1 MSPESLPNALTLV
14 QHTYRDA
21 FAVFP
26 VSVWLGIAVALVL
39 VGVGLL
45 FVVRDRRLRAL
56 KRRFGEEY
64 ARAVEEYGSEAAAAR
79 ELRARERRV
88 RRLRL
93 RSLNQSQRR
102 HVNGEW
108 QKVRLLFIENPLR
121 AVRNANHIVK
131 AILHERGYDDADF
144 EHRLE
149 DLSVDH
155 ASILGHYRAAR
166 ALTEQEFEPRTAT
179 EDLRQAMIH
188 YDAIIEELK
197 QPSTQAKAQ
206 WQELKAH

>member
-1 MSPESLPNALTLV
+1 MSPESLPNAFTLV

-26 VSVWLGIAVALVL
+26 VSVWIGIAVALVL

-45 FVVRDRRLRAL
+45 FVVRDRRLRSL
-56 KRRFGEEY
+56 KLRFGDEY
-64 ARAVEEYGSEAAAAR
+64 ARAVDEYGSEAAAVR

-108 QKVRLLFIENPLR
+108 QKVRMLFIENPLR

-131 AILHERGYDDADF
+131 TILQERGYKDADF

-166 ALTEQEFEPRTAT
+166 ALTEQEFDPRTAT
-179 EDLRQAMIH
+179 EDLRQAMMH

-197 QPSTQAKAQ
+197 QPSAQAKAQ
-206 WQELKAH
+206 WQELRAH

>member
-1 MSPESLPNALTLV
+1 MSSESLPNAFALV

-26 VSVWLGIAVALVL
+26 LTVWIGIAVALVL

-45 FVVRDRRLRAL
+45 FVVRDRRLRSL
-56 KRRFGEEY
+56 KARFGEEY
-64 ARAVEEYGSEAAAAR
+64 GRAVDEYGSEAAAVQ

-93 RSLNQSQRR
+93 RSLNMSQRQ

-108 QKVRLLFIENPLR
+108 VKVRMLFIENPLR

-131 AILHERGYDDADF
+131 TILHERGYRDEDF

-166 ALTEQEFEPRTAT
+166 ALTEQEFDPRTAT
-179 EDLRQAMIH
+179 EDLRQAMVH

-197 QPSTQAKAQ
+197 QPTAQAKAQ
-206 WQELKAH
+206 WQELRAH

>member
-1 MSPESLPNALTLV
+1 MSSESLPNAFALV

-26 VSVWLGIAVALVL
+26 LTVWIGIAVALVL

-45 FVVRDRRLRAL
+45 FVVRDRRLRSL
-56 KRRFGEEY
+56 KARFGEEY
-64 ARAVEEYGSEAAAAR
+64 GRAVDEYGSEAAAVQ
-79 ELRARERRV
+79 EFRARERRV

-93 RSLNQSQRR
+93 RSLNMSQRQ

-108 QKVRLLFIENPLR
+108 VKVRMLFIENPLR

-131 AILHERGYDDADF
+131 TILHERGYRDEDF

-166 ALTEQEFEPRTAT
+166 ALTEQEFDPRTAT
-179 EDLRQAMIH
+179 EDLRQAMVH

-197 QPSTQAKAQ
+197 QPTAQAKAQ
-206 WQELKAH
+206 WQELRAH

>member
-1 MSPESLPNALTLV
+1 M
-14 QHTYRDA
+14 
-21 FAVFP
+21 
-26 VSVWLGIAVALVL
+26 
-39 VGVGLL
+39 
-45 FVVRDRRLRAL
+45 
-56 KRRFGEEY
+56 
-64 ARAVEEYGSEAAAAR
+64 
-79 ELRARERRV
+79 
-88 RRLRL
+88 
-93 RSLNQSQRR
+93 
-102 HVNGEW
+102 
-108 QKVRLLFIENPLR
+108 LFIENPLR

-131 AILHERGYDDADF
+131 TILHERGYKDEDF

-179 EDLRQAMIH
+179 EDLRQAMVH

-197 QPSTQAKAQ
+197 QPTAHAKTQ

>member
-1 MSPESLPNALTLV
+1 MSSESIPNALTLV
-14 QHTYRDA
+14 QHTYRDV

-26 VSVWLGIAVALVL
+26 IAVWLGIAAVLML

-45 FVVRDRRLRAL
+45 FVVRERRLRAL
-56 KRRFGEEY
+56 KARFGSEY
-64 ARAVEEYGSEAAAAR
+64 ERAVEEYGSEAAAVR
-79 ELRARERRV
+79 ELRAREARV
-88 RRLRL
+88 RKLRL

-131 AILHERGYDDADF
+131 SILHERGYRDEDF

-166 ALTEQEFEPRTAT
+166 ALTEQEFDPRTAT
-179 EDLRQAMIH
+179 EDLRQAMVH

-197 QPSTQAKAQ
+197 QPTAHAKTV

>member
-1 MSPESLPNALTLV
+1 MSEPLPSTLTLV

-26 VSVWLGIAVALVL
+26 PAVWLAVAGALVL
-39 VGVGLL
+39 VAVAILL
-45 FVVRDRRLRAL
+45 VVRERRLVTL
-56 KRRFGEEY
+56 KRRFGDEY
-64 ARAVEEYGSEAAAAR
+64 ERAVSEYGSEAAAVR
-79 ELRARERRV
+79 ELRAREARV
-88 RRLRL
+88 RKMRL

-108 QKVRLLFIENPLR
+108 QKVRMLFIENPLR

-131 AILHERGYDDADF
+131 TILHERGYRDEDF

-166 ALTEQEFEPRTAT
+166 ALTEQEFDPRTAT
-179 EDLRQAMIH
+179 EDLRQAMVH

-197 QPSTQAKAQ
+197 QPTAQAKAQ